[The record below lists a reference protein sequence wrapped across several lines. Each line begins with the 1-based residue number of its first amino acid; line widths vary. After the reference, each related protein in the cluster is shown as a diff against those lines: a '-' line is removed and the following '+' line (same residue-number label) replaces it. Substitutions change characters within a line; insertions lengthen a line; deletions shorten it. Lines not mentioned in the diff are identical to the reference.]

1 MDKCEIVLTPD
12 VFAPREGLISFTV
25 PKSSTDFTDLNLKV
39 FLFRNFFF
47 YPERDGSFLAAF
59 KIRGDQGGRNRYS
72 KHRRS
77 GAEKLLFV

>member
-12 VFAPREGLISFTV
+12 VVGGREGLISFTV

-47 YPERDGSFLAAF
+47 LPGERRVFL
-59 KIRGDQGGRNRYS
+59 S
-72 KHRRS
+72 C
-77 GAEKLLFV
+77 V